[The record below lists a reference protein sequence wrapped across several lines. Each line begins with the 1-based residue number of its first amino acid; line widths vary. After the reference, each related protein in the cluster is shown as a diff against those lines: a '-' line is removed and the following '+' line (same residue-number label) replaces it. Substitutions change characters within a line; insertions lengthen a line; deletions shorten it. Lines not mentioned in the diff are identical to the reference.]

1 MHKQFKPPSLGN
13 CERALY
19 RTSAYSNAA
28 YSNAAQPTL
37 AITIYN
43 IEYSLKTK
51 DNTTIAMNKFH
62 EFHKQNRN
70 GTGTNNERK
79 KNQQLWNEKPNQLWE
94 PKTIATTKAIRKKV
108 FEINH
113 YIIWQ

>member
-28 YSNAAQPTL
+28 QQTL

-51 DNTTIAMNKFH
+51 DNTTIALNKFH

-70 GTGTNNERK
+70 GTGTNNEREK
-79 KNQQLWNEKPNQLWE
+79 KTPTTLKR
-94 PKTIATTKAIRKKV
+94 KTKSIMRTKDNS
-108 FEINH
+108 NH
-113 YIIWQ
+113 KSDKEESV

>member
-1 MHKQFKPPSLGN
+1 MHKPFKPPSLGN

-28 YSNAAQPTL
+28 QQTL

-51 DNTTIAMNKFH
+51 DNTTIALNKFH
-62 EFHKQNRN
+62 EFHKHNRN

-79 KNQQLWNEKPNQLWE
+79 KKPTTLKR
-94 PKTIATTKAIRKKV
+94 KTKSIMRTKDNS
-108 FEINH
+108 NH
-113 YIIWQ
+113 KSDKEESVWD